1 MASYLDNLY
10 ALRDKLL
17 QAAIDGP
24 TGEGL
29 SSYSLDGESW
39 SAADVAGQLDKLR
52 ELIRIEE
59 NRVSGRRQL
68 LLPRGRWPYAYGASG
83 WYGWGWR

>member
-1 MASYLDNLY
+1 MTYLQSLY
-10 ALRDKLL
+10 AARDAIL
-17 QAAIDGP
+17 QRIIDGQG
-24 TGEGL
+24 TA
-29 SSYSLDGESW
+29 SYSLDGESR
-39 SAADVAGQLDKLR
+39 SFTPTSDLTDLT